1 VIAALSAWHDLHEEA
16 AGTIEGVEA
25 LPSHVAL
32 ETYSVLTRLPS
43 GLALAAEDAANLLA
57 RRFPGKR
64 LRLSPA
70 QSTSI
75 IERLAE
81 AGVSGGAAYAGL
93 IALEAAAHDE
103 TLATLDERAQL
114 TYRRLGVPFRAI
126 SA

>member
-1 VIAALSAWHDLHEEA
+1 MVAALASWHDQHDDA
-16 AGTIEGVEA
+16 AALIERVQD

-43 GLALAAEDAANLLA
+43 GLALPPRDAANLLA

-64 LRLSPA
+64 LRLPA
-70 QSTSI
+70 EKNVSVTA
-75 IERLAE
+75 RLAE
-81 AGVSGGAAYAGL
+81 AGVSGGAAYDGL
-93 IALEAAAHDE
+93 IALEAAAHGE

-114 TYRRLGVPFRAI
+114 TYRRLGVPFRAL